1 MLPATRT
8 DLSILA
14 TETQVLQALASLAV
28 LPSRQ
33 AEDAALDQDMY
44 RLALRGVSR
53 HGLSQAVSAIMRGAL
68 GHTFFPSPVELRQ
81 QCDAAEE
88 PLRRQIERDARRR
101 EWARENAEYARA
113 RAHRS
118 PEAVARQQAAYKA
131 FCESYAQEPI
141 AQERVYLDPELMA
154 QVPDAP
160 TKIQETKGGV
170 NVCRED
176 SEPRPCGR
184 YS

>member
-1 MLPATRT
+1 MLPATRP
-8 DLSILA
+8 DLSIQA

-131 FCESYAQEPI
+131 FCEGYAQEPI
-141 AQERVYLDPELMA
+141 AQERVYLDPELLA

-160 TKIQETKGGV
+160 TKFKK
-170 NVCRED
+170 
-176 SEPRPCGR
+176 PRVA
-184 YS
+184 